1 MAQGVGGDPAEA
13 CPGTGQEVLHRELLD
28 TSLQICPRAM
38 SHRCSF
44 ILAVTDTPVD
54 DLALS
59 VPLSLADFE
68 RPSLHLD
75 SHSSLKVVDQQHV
88 DLKWAPLIDQIKT
101 RDDQPTVPQR
111 RLEGPD
117 DPAF

>member
-44 ILAVTDTPVD
+44 ILAVTDTPKET
-54 DLALS
+54 S
-59 VPLSLADFE
+59 
-68 RPSLHLD
+68 
-75 SHSSLKVVDQQHV
+75 
-88 DLKWAPLIDQIKT
+88 T
-101 RDDQPTVPQR
+101 
-111 RLEGPD
+111 
-117 DPAF
+117 